1 MLRNTLGRAV
11 RRRRL
16 IAAALALPALAGC
29 SSYSSSTV
37 GSSSEP
43 AAAEL
48 TVFAGSSLTKAFT
61 AIGADFEAAHP
72 GVTVTFNFG
81 PSDGLAASIESEGGA
96 DVFASASGTWMDD
109 VEGTTGVT
117 GRTDLVTNKL
127 VVITPPD
134 DPAGIT
140 SLEGLAKNGV
150 QVVLAAEGVPVG
162 DYARECLK
170 NAKIDGAVLANVV
183 SNAEDDAAVVATIAS
198 GEADAGIVYV
208 SDVTSEVAPSV
219 KAIDIPDDVNVIASY
234 PIAVVQRSENT
245 GLAQQWVD
253 YVTTGPGQSRL
264 VGEFGFLP
272 AG

>member
-1 MLRNTLGRAV
+1 LRRWLIPILGV
-11 RRRRL
+11 V
-16 IAAALALPALAGC
+16 LAFTGC
-29 SSYSSSTV
+29 SSDSPGPSADGSVST
-37 GSSSEP
+37 
-43 AAAEL
+43 AEL

-81 PSDGLAASIESEGGA
+81 PSDGLAAQIESEGGA

-109 VEGTTGVT
+109 VESKTGVT
-117 GRTDLVTNKL
+117 GRTNLVTNKL

-134 DPAGIT
+134 DPAGIE
-140 SLEGLAKNGV
+140 SLADLANDGV

-183 SNAEDDAAVVATIAS
+183 SNTEDDAGVVATISS
-198 GEADAGIVYV
+198 GAADSGVVYV

-219 KAIDIPDDVNVIASY
+219 KAIDIPDEVNVIATY
-234 PIAVVQRSENT
+234 PIAVVNGSAN
-245 GLAQQWVD
+245 GDLAQQWVD
-253 YVTTGPGQSRL
+253 YVTTGPGQTRL
-264 VGEFGFLP
+264 VSEFGFLP

>member
-1 MLRNTLGRAV
+1 MK
-11 RRRRL
+11 RRWIPVL
-16 IAAALALPALAGC
+16 YALAILAGC
-29 SSYSSSTV
+29 SSDTSSTV
-37 GSSSEP
+37 GGSSSAP
-43 AAAEL
+43 AATEL
-48 TVFAGSSLTKAFT
+48 TVFAGSSLTKGFT

-81 PSDGLAASIESEGGA
+81 PSDGLAAQIESEGGA

-117 GRTDLVTNKL
+117 GRTNLVTNKL

-140 SLEGLAKNGV
+140 SLEDLANDGV

-170 NAKIDGAVLANVV
+170 NAKIDTEVLANVV

-219 KAIDIPDDVNVIASY
+219 KAIDIPDDVNVIATY
-234 PIAVVQRSENT
+234 PIAIVKGSANA

-253 YVTTGPGQSRL
+253 DVTTGPGQARL
-264 VGEFGFLP
+264 TGEFGFLP